1 MNQSKE
7 LRINRR
13 PRNDTSDEEPSIST
27 PAHKPVT
34 EQKEQ
39 DIYVLSITVKSAKN
53 LPDLDPN
60 VMALVGKKDH
70 TDAVCTVSF
79 QHPTT
84 GNSFVWRT
92 RAIPDDLN
100 PEWNESNSWAL
111 FFDPSDDLEITFDI
125 VDVDTITKSDQVGK
139 LKLALKEIDGKAKV
153 LNKEKYGKKTTLTV
167 EAERRKLNRV
177 PESFDSFA
185 KTEVVNGLQA
195 TVQKIQ
201 SETVTLFPTFVQQKE
216 MKKQMEEFDRKLE
229 KLAKQV
235 GGVTA
240 KLGGMGQFLSE

>member
-1 MNQSKE
+1 M
-7 LRINRR
+7 
-13 PRNDTSDEEPSIST
+13 
-27 PAHKPVT
+27 A

-39 DIYVLSITVKSAKN
+39 VLEDIYVLNIMVKSAKN
-53 LPDLDPN
+53 LPDLDQN
-60 VMALVGKKDH
+60 LVGKDH

-79 QHPTT
+79 KDPTT
-84 GNSFVWRT
+84 GCSFVWRT
-92 RAIPDDLN
+92 TVIDDKLN
-100 PEWNESNSWAL
+100 PVWNESNSWPL

-125 VDVDTITKSDQVGK
+125 VDVDTFTKSDPVGK
-139 LKLALKEIDGKAKV
+139 LTLKLKEIDGKPEV
-153 LNKEKYGKKTTLTV
+153 LKGKKCKKNTTLTV
-167 EAERRKLNRV
+167 DAKKRKLNRV

-185 KTEVVNGLQA
+185 KTEVVSGLQA

>member
-1 MNQSKE
+1 M
-7 LRINRR
+7 
-13 PRNDTSDEEPSIST
+13 SDEEPSIST
-27 PAHKPVT
+27 QAHKTVA

-39 DIYVLSITVKSAKN
+39 VLEEETKDIYVLSIMVKSAKN
-53 LPDLDPN
+53 LPDLDH
-60 VMALVGKKDH
+60 VTR
-70 TDAVCTVSF
+70 TDPMCTVSF
-79 QHPTT
+79 EDPTT
-84 GNSFVWRT
+84 GCSFVWRT
-92 RAIPDDLN
+92 KVIDDKLN
-100 PEWNESNSWAL
+100 PVWNESNSWPL

-125 VDVDTITKSDQVGK
+125 VDVDTFTKSDPAGK
-139 LKLALKEIDGKAKV
+139 LTLKLKEIDGKPKV

-167 EAERRKLNRV
+167 DAKRRKLNRV

-185 KTEVVNGLQA
+185 KTEVVSGLQA

-201 SETVTLFPTFVQQKE
+201 SETVTLFPTFVQKKE
-216 MKKQMEEFDRKLE
+216 MEKQMEEFDRKLE